1 MKFPGLISTPLGP
14 LGGLLVLGTLG
25 GAPTAAMADTASTVA
40 IAAGAAAIVGALL
53 YDSNNR
59 PYYVRN
65 NHRYYVTQPEEQYLS
80 RTPSRSS
87 AQSLRS
93 GARISSRTRSLP
105 WEQWQP
111 RSSARSPLTQFPVCS
126 RSGVGN
132 TSHCRITRTIQSP
145 ARLIQHVLGIRLALR
160 RRVDSVSVCAGNNPV
175 FAASLIA
182 RLRMPNSVT
191 VDGQ

>member
-1 MKFPGLISTPLGP
+1 
-14 LGGLLVLGTLG
+14 
-25 GAPTAAMADTASTVA
+25 MATKV
-40 IAAGAAAIVGALL
+40 I
-53 YDSNNR
+53 
-59 PYYVRN
+59 
-65 NHRYYVTQPEEQYLS
+65 
-80 RTPSRSS
+80 RTITTD
-87 AQSLRS
+87 AV
-93 GARISSRTRSLP
+93 
-105 WEQWQP
+105 
-111 RSSARSPLTQFPVCS
+111 PVCS

-145 ARLIQHVLGIRLALR
+145 ARLIQHALGIRLALR